1 MQADIACGS
10 GDRHIQS
17 VQTVEEFIVV
27 SVVCFECLRLRL
39 ELIGDRLEDGICQA
53 SEETALLLLLSW
65 NLR

>member
-1 MQADIACGS
+1 MQADIACGA
-10 GDRHIQS
+10 GDRYIQS
-17 VQTVEEFIVV
+17 VETVEEFKVV
-27 SVVCFECLRLRL
+27 SVVSLECLRLRL